1 MAELTKEKFR
11 PVDRSRFDSDAIVRP
26 TVTYWQDAWR
36 RLRKNPIAVFSM
48 ILLLACV
55 LFITLGPTISGEE
68 YVSINAV
75 MKNKPADGTHWFGT
89 DILGRDLFSRV
100 CVGARA
106 SLIVAIACT
115 FIQIVVG
122 CAYGGIMAYFGGWLD
137 EVMMRIVEILTF
149 SSAHTADHDG
159 AWTEYG
165 SASCCHVPYF
175 LVRHSQTNAWYDHAA
190 QRI

>member
-48 ILLLACV
+48 ILLLTCV

-89 DILGRDLFSRV
+89 DILGKRSFQPCLCRCACFSDRCD
-100 CVGARA
+100 CVYFHSDRRRLRIRWNHGIFWRMAR
-106 SLIVAIACT
+106 
-115 FIQIVVG
+115 
-122 CAYGGIMAYFGGWLD
+122 
-137 EVMMRIVEILTF
+137 
-149 SSAHTADHDG
+149 
-159 AWTEYG
+159 
-165 SASCCHVPYF
+165 
-175 LVRHSQTNAWYDHAA
+175 
-190 QRI
+190 

>member
-122 CAYGGIMAYFGGWLD
+122 CAYGGIMAY
-137 EVMMRIVEILTF
+137 
-149 SSAHTADHDG
+149 
-159 AWTEYG
+159 
-165 SASCCHVPYF
+165 
-175 LVRHSQTNAWYDHAA
+175 
-190 QRI
+190 

>member
-75 MKNKPADGTHWFGT
+75 MKNKPADGTHWLVL
-89 DILGRDLFSRV
+89 ISLEEIFSAVSVSVRV
-100 CVGARA
+100 
-106 SLIVAIACT
+106 L
-115 FIQIVVG
+115 
-122 CAYGGIMAYFGGWLD
+122 L
-137 EVMMRIVEILTF
+137 
-149 SSAHTADHDG
+149 
-159 AWTEYG
+159 
-165 SASCCHVPYF
+165 
-175 LVRHSQTNAWYDHAA
+175 
-190 QRI
+190 

>member
-137 EVMMRIVEILTF
+137 EVMMRIVEILT
-149 SSAHTADHDG
+149 SIPSLLLTLLIMMVLGQNMG
-159 AWTEYG
+159 AL
-165 SASCCHVPYF
+165 
-175 LVRHSQTNAWYDHAA
+175 LVAMCLLPGAA
-190 QRI
+190 QPDKCVV

>member
-75 MKNKPADGTHWFGT
+75 MKKKPADGTHWFGT

-122 CAYGGIMAYFGGWLD
+122 CAYCGIMISSVSRREGMDVRISTILIMTSSSHPRIRISGGKK
-137 EVMMRIVEILTF
+137 
-149 SSAHTADHDG
+149 
-159 AWTEYG
+159 
-165 SASCCHVPYF
+165 
-175 LVRHSQTNAWYDHAA
+175 
-190 QRI
+190 